1 MSYGYFLNSTI
12 FAGKATINR
21 KAETSSATD
30 VAKGY
35 FPRFNFNQPQQFNML
50 HLKQTLETC
59 YSLTSPL
66 GAGIEIE
73 SRQE

>member
-1 MSYGYFLNSTI
+1 MSYGYFFNSSI

-21 KAETSSATD
+21 KAETSSAHD

-35 FPRFNFNQPQQFNML
+35 FPRFNFNQLQPFNTL

-59 YSLTSPL
+59 YSLTL
-66 GAGIEIE
+66 LQETGIEKE
-73 SRQE
+73 SRQG